1 MKVQIVNSKY
11 SPTGAWVI
19 VQLPDNS
26 QAQIALPTDKTLTLE
41 ILKETLTK
49 ELVLLEAMR
58 EKMGIV
64 RELHLDYIEI
74 SNPSQ
79 EKERLTE

>member
-1 MKVQIVNSKY
+1 MKVQIVNCKF
-11 SPTGAWVI
+11 SPTGAWVV

-26 QAQIALPTDKTLTLE
+26 QVQIALPTDEILTLE

-49 ELVLLEAMR
+49 ELALLEAMR

-64 RELHLDYIEI
+64 RELHLDYIEL

-79 EKERLTE
+79 E